1 MQTRNILLAAMLAA
15 LAACQPE
22 TPKQPEESAM
32 ASPGVMQGE
41 TAAVPSAMTGAA
53 EPVAK
58 PVTSAP
64 VAQTPKAAT
73 EQAAKPAAPA
83 PSPAPASVP
92 MVSPAPAPAVA
103 AKSGVLSEAEG
114 LALAKQSKCLVCHA
128 LDKKLVGPAWR
139 DVAAKY
145 RGDAGAEARLMDK
158 IAKGGKGVWGAI
170 AMPAS
175 PQVNEGDRR
184 RLVQFILSLK

>member
-1 MQTRNILLAAMLAA
+1 MRTRNVLLAAFLAA
-15 LAACQPE
+15 LVACQPE

-32 ASPGVMQGE
+32 PSAGAMQGE

-53 EPVAK
+53 EPATK
-58 PVTSAP
+58 PVTPAP
-64 VAQTPKAAT
+64 VAQTSKAAT
-73 EQAAKPAAPA
+73 AVAVKPVAVA
-83 PSPAPASVP
+83 PSPV
-92 MVSPAPAPAVA
+92 PAPVQDPVVE
-103 AKSGVLSEAEG
+103 AKSSGVLSEADA
-114 LALAKQSKCLVCHA
+114 LALAKKSKCLVCHA
-128 LDKKLVGPAWR
+128 LDKKLVGPSWR

-145 RGDAGAEARLMDK
+145 SGDAGAEARLMDK
-158 IAKGGKGVWGAI
+158 IAKGGKGAWGVI